1 MTFAI
6 VHSVLLGVSFV
17 LLLATAVGRMIPFG
31 VRLLPLV
38 AATALWLHT
47 IYFRLQERDG
57 IGAGFLIGF
66 FYLIAYVMVFLPAI
80 GGVVIAILDRPR
92 EVAVET
98 MGAEGGGEQVL
109 LVYHPGV
116 TGFTGEVI
124 KELGRQLEKKGYHVT
139 LRGAD
144 PGRKLELESIS
155 AVGFASP
162 VYAGTI
168 RPPLARVIRRSDLKD
183 KNTFVVLTGTD
194 PDNAERDTEKAAEK
208 VTEKGGRVA
217 GKIKLI
223 ATEDWKQVRNQI
235 GMFADALA
243 DAL

>member
-31 VRLLPLV
+31 VRLLPLI
-38 AATALWLHT
+38 AAGLLWPHT
-47 IYFRLQERDG
+47 IFFRLQERDG
-57 IGAGFLIGF
+57 IGAGFLIGL
-66 FYLIAYVMVFLPAI
+66 FYLIAYVMVFLPAV
-80 GGVVIAILDRPR
+80 GSVVIAILDRPR
-92 EVAVET
+92 KVAVET
-98 MGAEGGGEQVL
+98 MGAESGGEQVL

-116 TGFTGEVI
+116 TDFTGVVV
-124 KELGRQLEKKGYHVT
+124 KELGRQLQKKGYHVT

-144 PGRKLELESIS
+144 PGRKPDLEPFC

-168 RPPLARVIRRSDLKD
+168 RPPLARVIRSSDLEE

-194 PDNAERDTEKAAEK
+194 PDNAERDTAKAAEK
-208 VTEKGGRVA
+208 VMKRGGRVA

-223 ATEDWKQVRNQI
+223 ATEDWKEVRNQI
-235 GMFADALA
+235 GKFADALA